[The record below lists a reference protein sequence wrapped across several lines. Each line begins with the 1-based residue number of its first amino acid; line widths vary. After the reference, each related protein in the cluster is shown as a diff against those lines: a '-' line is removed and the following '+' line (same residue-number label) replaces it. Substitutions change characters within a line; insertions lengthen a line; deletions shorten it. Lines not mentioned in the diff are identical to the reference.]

1 MAALKSALG
10 DNRLASEKRLDQSGT
25 CMTNDLS
32 RFSFDQSLTEILKS
46 AYGLSV
52 SGNVVSMQP

>member
-1 MAALKSALG
+1 MAALKSALS
-10 DNRLASEKRLDQSGT
+10 DNRLGAEKRLDQSGT

-32 RFSFDQSLTEILKS
+32 RLSVDQSLTDILKS

-52 SGNVVSMQP
+52 SGDVVSMQP